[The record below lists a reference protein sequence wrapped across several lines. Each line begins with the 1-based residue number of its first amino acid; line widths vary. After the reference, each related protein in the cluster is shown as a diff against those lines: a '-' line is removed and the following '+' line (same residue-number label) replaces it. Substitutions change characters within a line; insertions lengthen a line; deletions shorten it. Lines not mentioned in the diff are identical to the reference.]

1 VLRLLRSAALLSSLF
16 TGLTVPALAQTPQL
30 VFTAPAPE
38 PSRSEI
44 DVQAG
49 AVVEERG
56 LALWSGSA
64 SAFGVGVAVST
75 AGWTLRS
82 ISSMTALTVEER
94 DRPTFQQVEVVR
106 SLWTRGSLSVV
117 GGGGVRQE
125 WDGTQV
131 FIGRVLS
138 GSNVAGGRLQG
149 SLVLEHAVS
158 SPVSHDAADVVT
170 SIGWSRKV
178 GTRFSIGV
186 EGIGQDLEGLWNR
199 AEADGGAKLL
209 VGPSLHAQSAR
220 GTWAANL
227 TAGPVVQ
234 TLTLASPLSVRPP
247 TFPASARHFGLFAS
261 ASWIPSLRHQTD
273 RPLSSKD

>member
-1 VLRLLRSAALLSSLF
+1 
-16 TGLTVPALAQTPQL
+16 
-30 VFTAPAPE
+30 
-38 PSRSEI
+38 
-44 DVQAG
+44 
-49 AVVEERG
+49 VVEERG
-56 LALWSGSA
+56 LALWSGST
-64 SAFGVGVAVST
+64 SDFGVGVAVST

-82 ISSMTALTVEER
+82 ISSMRGLTVADR

-106 SLWTRGSLSVV
+106 SFLSRGSFSVV

-149 SLVLEHAVS
+149 SLVLERAVS

-170 SIGWSRKV
+170 SIGWSHKV
-178 GTRFSIGV
+178 GARLSFGL

-209 VGPSLHAQSAR
+209 VGPSLHAQSIR
-220 GTWAANL
+220 GTWAASL
-227 TAGPVVQ
+227 TAGPVMQ
-234 TLTLASPLSVRPP
+234 TLTLASPLSIRPP
-247 TFPASARHFGLFAS
+247 TVPASSRHFGLFAS
-261 ASWIPSLRHQTD
+261 ASWIPSLGHHAD
-273 RPLSSKD
+273 RPIPTKD